1 MTARTSACLSSAIM
15 NPKEINMKK
24 LILPAGIFLAV
35 FAAAYQAALKLTY
48 NGKTVSTNVKI
59 IGGQPYVPVADVA
72 KALNLSVVKKPG
84 GYEMVAAGGAGPI
97 AGSNVGKMGETIFT
111 GNYRFDLLSI
121 ERKTEYQLKHAE
133 AHEWT
138 KTEAKDNMELI
149 VANCRIKNA
158 TKAKTTLVFGKWEG
172 NNTCIAAADE
182 QTYIPVAYGY
192 DVKMTEH
199 FPDGASF
206 LPGSAI
212 NFSLVFEVPK
222 GTKVKDLI
230 FTAMQYEYRMASDQ
244 KKHKPTD
251 IRVMVNE

>member
-1 MTARTSACLSSAIM
+1 
-15 NPKEINMKK
+15 MKK
-24 LILPAGIFLAV
+24 LILLACVLLAV
-35 FAAAYQAALKLTY
+35 FAAAYQSALKLVF

-72 KALNLSVVKKPG
+72 KALDLSVVKKPG

-97 AGSNVGKMGETIFT
+97 AGNNVGKMGETIFT

-121 ERKTEYQLKHAE
+121 ERKSEYQLKYAD

-138 KTEAKDNMELI
+138 RTEAKDNMELI
-149 VANCRIKNA
+149 VATCRIKNA
-158 TKAKTTLVFGKWEG
+158 MKSKATLVFGKWEG
-172 NNTCIAAADE
+172 NNTCLATADE
-182 QTYIPVAYGY
+182 QTYSPVAYGY

-206 LPGSAI
+206 LPGAAI
-212 NFSLVFEVPK
+212 NFCLVFEVPK

-230 FTAMQYEYRMASDQ
+230 FTAMQYEYRNPSDQ

-251 IRVMVNE
+251 IRVAVNE